1 MWVMMFQIAVVA
13 VYGYVILLSLW
24 AMRVQ
29 LAAARAPHYPH
40 DHPAASHAVERG
52 IHGYVARVLILSL
65 AVRLTQLNTDLTPW
79 LLVPLTIVA
88 ALWTTGLL
96 TGVWRMAAEDL
107 YLWHI
112 GWLNRLKT
120 FVLLLCTAAL
130 LVDQVW
136 RVVTLFWF

>member
-1 MWVMMFQIAVVA
+1 MFQIAVVA
-13 VYGYVILLSLW
+13 VYGYIILLSLW

-29 LAAARAPHYPH
+29 LAAARAEHHPH
-40 DHPAASHAVERG
+40 DHPAMSHVVERSM
-52 IHGYVARVLILSL
+52 HGAIVRVLIVSL

-79 LLVPLTIVA
+79 LLVPLTILV
-88 ALWTTGLL
+88 ALWTARWL

-120 FVLLLCTAAL
+120 IVLLLCTAAL
-130 LVDQVW
+130 LIDQVW